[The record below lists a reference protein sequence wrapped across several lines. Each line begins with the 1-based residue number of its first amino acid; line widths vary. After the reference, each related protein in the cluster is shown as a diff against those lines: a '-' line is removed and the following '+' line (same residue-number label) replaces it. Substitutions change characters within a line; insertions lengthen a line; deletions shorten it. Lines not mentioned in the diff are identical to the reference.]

1 MTERVL
7 PNQDLYVENIKG
19 WSKETGI
26 RVIKEISEKLFI
38 LKCGGFQLRTELM
51 NQTNKTLN
59 AIQVMVILYSPQNKE
74 ITEEIKER
82 FDKLL
87 LIMMDYWHEYA
98 MLNHYENV
106 LLVDYFNDCELEP
119 IFQSDSD
126 GKEPREDVI
135 RFLFSYPMFQKGRLM
150 GARISENIE
159 CEIQRFLMI
168 KPFLEQALSTNPLIH
183 IIPKPNADNIDSLI
197 RKNASILFEYED
209 TKLFLTLIDDYQTV
223 MLYTLNT
230 NKEQEVLL
238 TSPVNN
244 SKNAVEEVIEQ
255 IKEENKLKHLVKPP
269 MKHFKNF
276 FSTHDNRLSSYK
288 HYQHEF
294 DSLISMM
301 GSWEQ
306 VESEFISLNK
316 RNKLNCISDSY
327 DSIRKSRISV
337 YECKTKLYRYFFVAY
352 KYETDEGE
360 KYECSIIVSED
371 LQGFGELQNKLQQ
384 LFIKGL
390 QL

>member
-1 MTERVL
+1 MIERVL

-126 GKEPREDVI
+126 GKELKEDVI

-159 CEIQRFLMI
+159 CEIQKFLMT

-209 TKLFLTLIDDYQTV
+209 TKLFLTLTDDYQTV

-244 SKNAVEEVIEQ
+244 SKNAVEEV
-255 IKEENKLKHLVKPP
+255 
-269 MKHFKNF
+269 
-276 FSTHDNRLSSYK
+276 
-288 HYQHEF
+288 
-294 DSLISMM
+294 
-301 GSWEQ
+301 
-306 VESEFISLNK
+306 
-316 RNKLNCISDSY
+316 
-327 DSIRKSRISV
+327 
-337 YECKTKLYRYFFVAY
+337 
-352 KYETDEGE
+352 
-360 KYECSIIVSED
+360 
-371 LQGFGELQNKLQQ
+371 
-384 LFIKGL
+384 
-390 QL
+390 

>member
-1 MTERVL
+1 MTERML
-7 PNQDLYVENIKG
+7 PNQELHVENIKA

-26 RVIKEISEKLFI
+26 RVIKEISEKSFI
-38 LKCGGFQLRTELM
+38 LKCGGFQLQTELM

-59 AIQVMVILYSPQNKE
+59 AIQVIVIFSSRQNKE
-74 ITEEIKER
+74 ITDEIKER
-82 FDKLL
+82 FDELV

-98 MLNHYENV
+98 TLNQYESV

-119 IFQSDSD
+119 IFQSESQV
-126 GKEPREDVI
+126 EELREDVI
-135 RFLFSYPMFQKGRLM
+135 SFLFSYPLLQNGRLM
-150 GARISENIE
+150 GTRISKNIE
-159 CEIQRFLMI
+159 CEIQNFLMA

-183 IIPKPNADNIDSLI
+183 IIPKQNSTNIDSLI
-197 RKNASILFEYED
+197 RKNASILVEYED
-209 TKLFLTLIDDYQTV
+209 SKFFLTLIDDYKTM

-276 FSTHDNRLSSYK
+276 FSTHNNKLSSYE

-294 DSLISMM
+294 DSLLSIM

-316 RNKLNCISDSY
+316 RGKLECRVDSY
-327 DSIRKSRISV
+327 DSIRKSRIRV
-337 YECKTKLYRYFFVAY
+337 HECKSKLYRYFFVAY
-352 KYETDEGE
+352 KYETDKGE

-371 LQGFGELQNKLQQ
+371 LQEFGGLQSKLQQ

-390 QL
+390 